1 MKTFPLMTLAAMA
14 LGASLMASADEHQ
27 PLPAAAHHADYDSA
41 LVGEVRAATAKYRD
55 INAAHA
61 AGYFVPATTC
71 VSGPDHGAMGIH
83 WANPA
88 YLMNPPFTAA
98 NELDPAHPAI
108 LIYEPQADGSQVLV
122 GMEYVLPLPAWI
134 ARDPANNDPA
144 NPPPQGAAVPSVDG
158 HLMNYQAQPNRYGV
172 GNSFYLHIWA
182 WRYNPDGLF
191 SDWNRTVSCAKQ
203 STTQPPVS

>member
-1 MKTFPLMTLAAMA
+1 MKTLPLMALAALA
-14 LGASLMASADEHQ
+14 LGTSSLVSADE
-27 PLPAAAHHADYDSA
+27 PRALPTYDTGYGSA
-41 LVGEVRAATAKYRD
+41 LAAEVRAATAKYRD

-61 AGYFVPATTC
+61 AGYVIPATTC

-88 YLMNPPFTAA
+88 YLVNPPFTAA
-98 NELDPAHPAI
+98 NELDPTRPAI

-122 GMEYVLPLPAWI
+122 GVEYVLPLAKWI
-134 ARDPANNDPA
+134 AEDPGNNDPA

-172 GNSFYLHIWA
+172 GNSFYLHLWA
-182 WRYNPDGLF
+182 WRRNPDGLL
-191 SDWNRTVSCAKQ
+191 SDWNRMATCAMQ
-203 STTQPPVS
+203 SPTQPPVS